1 MLVDLLDHE
10 FFVYREKIIDSIS
23 EEPSFLQKINPF
35 NRWHYCCKSLMFE
48 NLDID
53 SERLVGK
60 SLYKL
65 GKEIREN
72 WPEKLPER
80 DVKVVSNSKY
90 RDSFC
95 CEGAHSDL
103 IFSYEKGL
111 SIRELAKISEIME
124 IPADYLPDWRFKLK
138 NN

>member
-10 FFVYREKIIDSIS
+10 FFVYREKIIDSIGG
-23 EEPSFLQKINPF
+23 EPSFLQKINPF

-90 RDSFC
+90 RDSFYY
-95 CEGAHSDL
+95 EGAHSDL

-111 SIRELAKISEIME
+111 SIGELAKISEIME